1 MLIQV
6 RKINPQ
12 WLMHKQ
18 YDCSVCL
25 YSFIRHPKQYLRHT
39 NNMCVFVE
47 ARCALLYQKVF
58 NVILYLKKYQILC
71 YLVKQGGYFLSIN
84 TLSSITTYYAKLF
97 KIPERKNGSEISIHT
112 TDRQKLF
119 FKNKK
124 SFDRLC

>member
-1 MLIQV
+1 
-6 RKINPQ
+6 
-12 WLMHKQ
+12 MHKQ

-58 NVILYLKKYQILC
+58 NVILYLKKYKNFMLSC
-71 YLVKQGGYFLSIN
+71 ETGRYFLFIN
-84 TLSSITTYYAKLF
+84 TLTSITTYYAKLF

-119 FKNKK
+119 F
-124 SFDRLC
+124 